1 MEKAASDLQP
11 GRPISIPLGQTM
23 AQAAKVLETDMS
35 EDEEEDMEPMIRSQ
49 INLQSKSTINTTLV
63 PD

>member
-1 MEKAASDLQP
+1 
-11 GRPISIPLGQTM
+11 M

-35 EDEEEDMEPMIRSQ
+35 EDEEEDMEPMLRSH
-49 INLQSKSTINTTLV
+49 INMQSKSTINTTLV

>member
-1 MEKAASDLQP
+1 MEREASDFQP

-35 EDEEEDMEPMIRSQ
+35 DAEEEDMDPMLHSQ